1 MSSVMK
7 QFEASSHLFGANAP
21 FVEELYERYLR
32 DPASVAPEWR
42 AQFDAWQAS
51 GGGPDVAHTPV
62 IEAFAAAAK
71 RGPGASPTAVAADDE
86 KQMKVLMFI
95 RAHRTTGSHYSN
107 LDPLK
112 RMDHVP
118 VPELELST
126 YGLGEADL
134 DAVFSMG
141 SFGNRRERKK
151 LRDIVAMCRKTYCD
165 TIGVE
170 YMYLSSME

>member
-32 DPASVAPEWR
+32 NPASAPEWR

-51 GGGPDVAHTPV
+51 GGGADVAHTPV
-62 IEAFAAAAK
+62 IEAFAAAAR
-71 RGPGASPTAVAADDE
+71 RGPLAAPTSVAADDE

-95 RAHRTTGSHYSN
+95 RAHRTAGSHQSN
-107 LDPLK
+107 LDPLR
-112 RMDHVP
+112 RMDHVS
-118 VPELELST
+118 VPELELAY

-134 DAVFSMG
+134 DTVFSMG
-141 SFGNRRERKK
+141 AGRPGTRVPGWPPPQTAASAGRCARSWRW
-151 LRDIVAMCRKTYCD
+151 
-165 TIGVE
+165 
-170 YMYLSSME
+170 